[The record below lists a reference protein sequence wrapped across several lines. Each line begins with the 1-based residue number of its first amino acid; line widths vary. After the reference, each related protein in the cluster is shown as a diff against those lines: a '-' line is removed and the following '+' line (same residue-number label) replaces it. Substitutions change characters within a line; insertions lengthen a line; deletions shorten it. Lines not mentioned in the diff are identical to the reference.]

1 MTKIFDCFPFNNE
14 LELLELR
21 FLELEET
28 VDYFVL
34 CESEYTQTHQ
44 KKPLYFSENSK
55 RFNRWAE
62 KIIYLE
68 ATGMPGFDQGSKMW
82 QNEHYQR
89 NFLAH
94 GLTGRANPSDTILI
108 SDVDEIPSVQ
118 LIKEYVGRDTFI
130 THEQDLYYYFVNC
143 KQNCRWAGPAQGSY
157 RMLRENSPQAFR
169 NTARAGQNVVKGVV
183 DSWHYSWMPA
193 TPERLLAKA
202 DSICEGYLI
211 KDKFGD
217 NEAIQAKLDSQADL
231 WNRTESYAQKQ
242 LIDLNTI
249 EHPRK
254 LAEWLKKYPQ
264 FHKGDINFN

>member
-28 VDYFVL
+28 IDYFVL

-68 ATGMPGFDQGSKMW
+68 ADGMPGFDQGSKMW

-94 GLTGRANPSDTILI
+94 GLAGRANPSDTVLI
-108 SDVDEIPSVQ
+108 SDVDEIPSVS
-118 LIKEYVGRDTFI
+118 LIKEYAGYDTFI
-130 THEQDLYYYFVNC
+130 THEQDLYYYWVNC
-143 KQNCRWAGPAQGSY
+143 RQNCKWHGPAQGSY
-157 RMLRENSPQAFR
+157 RMLYENSPQAFR
-169 NTARAGQNVVKGVV
+169 NTARASQNVVQGVT

-193 TPERLLAKA
+193 TAERILTKA
-202 DSICEGYLI
+202 NSICEGFTILPEMGTPDEI
-211 KDKFGD
+211 
-217 NEAIQAKLDSQADL
+217 EAKMQSQKDL
-231 WNRTESYAQKQ
+231 WNRQQAYAQKQ
-242 LIDLNTI
+242 LVDLNKVN
-249 EHPRK
+249 HPRK
-254 LAEWLKKYPQ
+254 LAQWLKKYPQ